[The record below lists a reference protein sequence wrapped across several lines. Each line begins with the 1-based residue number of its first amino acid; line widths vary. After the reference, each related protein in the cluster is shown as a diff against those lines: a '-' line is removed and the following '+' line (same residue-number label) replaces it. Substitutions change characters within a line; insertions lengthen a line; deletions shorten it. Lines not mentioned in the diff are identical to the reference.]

1 MNKPPDPSRWMPAD
15 VTMPLPPSKTRL
27 VVRDLEHEANAA
39 CARGDLVLE
48 GKLRDRIALLQGAQ
62 PKGCRK

>member
-27 VVRDLEHEANAA
+27 VVRDL
-39 CARGDLVLE
+39 VLE
-48 GKLRDRIALLQGAQ
+48 GKLRDRIASLQGAQ
-62 PKGCRK
+62 PKSRRT